1 MGRNRPGFYMP
12 SRDEVPAPTFFAPA
26 ERAGDDALRRAAR
39 LCLENPIVKTL
50 LEAVSGYALIL
61 NAQRQCLAGNVELFE
76 GVGCSDARELCG
88 LRPGEI
94 LNCIHANAGPGGCGT
109 SEACSQCGA
118 VLTILTSQLQGIP
131 ATGECQITMR
141 REGHLVSGEFKVRS
155 SPLMLEG
162 EELMVFLL
170 QDLSAQKR
178 REALEH
184 TLRED
189 IQPLAEALTR
199 AAAVDGRGS
208 GSALTA
214 REIHELS
221 MQLSAEIL
229 SQRILASAE
238 DGSLRVEARKIGVGE
253 IFDELRGHFLHSPLA
268 EGKKLE
274 TDAGSAGVL
283 WTDPVLLLRILAELV
298 ENAFEATPM
307 GGRVSVVHGRAAK
320 GHTFIVQNAEVIPE
334 KAFSRIFQRSFST
347 KAMQGRGLGTYLA
360 RLLTERYLNG
370 SLSFA
375 SDAARGTRFALV
387 VPEHQR
393 VEIAEVPAIAP
404 VERISG
410 PVARPLPGAATVLIV
425 DDSRTSRSILTA
437 VLSREHHV
445 IAAAS
450 GEEGLALALEQ
461 LPDLI
466 LLDVVMPGLD
476 GFAVCARLKSD
487 PTTEEIPVLFLSALG
502 GEADETLALEAGAI
516 DFITKPISPVVVAA
530 RVRNHLEL
538 KRSKDLLRD
547 LSLADGLT
555 GIANRRRFDRQL
567 ESEWQRTRRRKLPL
581 AVIMGDVDHFKLYND
596 TYGHGAGDGCLKVV
610 ASCFAGSLQRPGDL
624 AARYGGEE
632 FVCILPETTLEGAM
646 EVAQRIC
653 ESVAALGIPH
663 SHSSASDCVTVSL
676 GVAACH
682 PSEGGTPHEL
692 LAAADA
698 KLYEAKSG
706 GRNRAIS

>member
-1 MGRNRPGFYMP
+1 
-12 SRDEVPAPTFFAPA
+12 
-26 ERAGDDALRRAAR
+26 
-39 LCLENPIVKTL
+39 
-50 LEAVSGYALIL
+50 
-61 NAQRQCLAGNVELFE
+61 
-76 GVGCSDARELCG
+76 
-88 LRPGEI
+88 
-94 LNCIHANAGPGGCGT
+94 
-109 SEACSQCGA
+109 
-118 VLTILTSQLQGIP
+118 
-131 ATGECQITMR
+131 
-141 REGHLVSGEFKVRS
+141 
-155 SPLMLEG
+155 
-162 EELMVFLL
+162 
-170 QDLSAQKR
+170 
-178 REALEH
+178 
-184 TLRED
+184 
-189 IQPLAEALTR
+189 
-199 AAAVDGRGS
+199 
-208 GSALTA
+208 
-214 REIHELS
+214 
-221 MQLSAEIL
+221 
-229 SQRILASAE
+229 
-238 DGSLRVEARKIGVGE
+238 
-253 IFDELRGHFLHSPLA
+253 
-268 EGKKLE
+268 
-274 TDAGSAGVL
+274 
-283 WTDPVLLLRILAELV
+283 
-298 ENAFEATPM
+298 
-307 GGRVSVVHGRAAK
+307 
-320 GHTFIVQNAEVIPE
+320 
-334 KAFSRIFQRSFST
+334 
-347 KAMQGRGLGTYLA
+347 MQGRGLGTYLA

-393 VEIAEVPAIAP
+393 VEIAEVIAP

-610 ASCFAGSLQRPGDL
+610 ASCFASSLQRPGDL